1 MNRYTLAW
9 CDQYLDEL
17 LDKVGSDYFPLPIK
31 LDRFITA
38 TYDFLKDRTKNIELN
53 QEISDEIKSLIKSRK
68 VSILKSTISIHSENI
83 WNVAEP
89 IDYYRLIGLVPLY
102 INGESEISKS
112 KKISIIRNGQIESY
126 IRDPFREPNAEY
138 PLVIRN
144 ANLFSIYVGNDST
157 NYTSAYIT
165 YVKKPTFA
173 KIDNE
178 SNRIV
183 DLSDSAIEQIL
194 LKTSN
199 YLRFGVSDEDAAN
212 NYQFNSQFGEYNK

>member
-1 MNRYTLAW
+1 M
-9 CDQYLDEL
+9 
-17 LDKVGSDYFPLPIK
+17 
-31 LDRFITA
+31 
-38 TYDFLKDRTKNIELN
+38 
-53 QEISDEIKSLIKSRK
+53 IKSRK

-112 KKISIIRNGQIESY
+112 KKISIVRNGQIESY
-126 IRDPFREPNAEY
+126 TRDPFREPNAEY

-157 NYTSAYIT
+157 LYTSAYIT

>member
-17 LDKVGSDYFPLPIK
+17 LDKIGSDYFPLPLK

-38 TYDFLKDRTKNIELN
+38 TYDFIKDRTKNLEIT

-68 VSILKSTISIHSENI
+68 LSVLKSVISIHSKNI
-83 WNVAEP
+83 WNCPEP

-102 INGESEISKS
+102 VYNNEEISKS
-112 KKISIIRNGQIESY
+112 KKVTIIKVGQEIY
-126 IRDPFREPNAEY
+126 TRDPFREPNAEY
-138 PLVIRN
+138 PLVTRTS
-144 ANLFSIYVGNDST
+144 NLFSIYVGNDST
-157 NYTSAYIT
+157 NYTSAFIT
-165 YVKKPTFA
+165 YLKKPEFA
-173 KIDNE
+173 KIDEDNK
-178 SNRIV
+178 RIV

-199 YLRFGVSDEDAAN
+199 YLRFGVSDESAAN
-212 NYQFNSQFGEYNK
+212 NFQFNSQFGEYNK